1 MQNCEISTMKEE
13 RRGDLRLLMLTD
25 GLAPFVPGGMQQH
38 SLMLAKHLAPLVQSI
53 CLLHCGKTNGNV
65 PSSSEVL
72 IELGNPRNVE
82 VIGFP
87 FEDRGKMPG
96 HYLRAS
102 RRLSQKY
109 LRTVG
114 DLSQFD
120 AIYAQGL
127 TGDAFLGR
135 HPKTMVN
142 LHGLNMFQKSFSLE
156 ERIQKKLLRPVFR
169 KQIRGAWRNV
179 SLGGELSKILLD
191 QGAVPESIVEIPN
204 GIEEKWILTD
214 EERQAKMKRRC
225 DSSFRFVMVGRN
237 DFVKG
242 LHVLRE
248 ALKILDKPIELHMIG
263 DWPEWDP
270 GIHDVTFHGI
280 IRDKKVLMNR
290 LDECDVLLVPSL
302 TEGMPTVILEAVA
315 RGLSVIASDVGA
327 VSDVISE
334 SLCPAND
341 AIALSKELRESQ
353 LTASLNRVR
362 IDDYTW
368 SNIASQTLS
377 LCRT

>member
-1 MQNCEISTMKEE
+1 MH
-13 RRGDLRLLMLTD
+13 LLFLAD
-25 GLAPFVPGGMQQH
+25 GLFPFVVGGMQKH
-38 SLMLAKHLAPLVQSI
+38 STMLIKHLSPLVEQITVCTCGPINALPPSKEEI
-53 CLLHCGKTNGNV
+53 LEELVTSKDNIQLLTCT
-65 PSSSEVL
+65 
-72 IELGNPRNVE
+72 
-82 VIGFP
+82 FD
-87 FEDRGKMPG
+87 DRGKHPG

-102 RRLSQKY
+102 RKLSRAF
-109 LRTVG
+109 LDLAG
-114 DLSQFD
+114 DLSQYD
-120 AIYAQGL
+120 CIYAQGL
-127 TGDAFLGR
+127 TGDAFLAK
-135 HPKTMVN
+135 HPCVMVN
-142 LHGLNMFQKSFSLE
+142 LHGLNMFQQSFSLK
-156 ERIQKKLLRPVFR
+156 ERIQKNLLRPIFR
-169 KQIRGAWRNV
+169 KQIRSAWRNV
-179 SLGGELSKILLD
+179 SLGGGLSTILLN

-214 EERQAKMKRRC
+214 EERHAKMKRRG
-225 DSSFRFVMVGRN
+225 DSSCKFVMVGRN

-248 ALKILDKPIELHMIG
+248 ALQLLDHPIELHMIG
-263 DWPEWDP
+263 DWPEWDA
-270 GIHDVTFHGI
+270 GIHDVIFHGI
-280 IRDKKVLMNR
+280 IREKKILMNR

-315 RGLSVIASDVGA
+315 RGLAVIASDVGA